1 MGIERNN
8 IEEKYKWDLAKMY
21 PDKESVDADIEKAAE
36 LTDKIAQYKGK
47 LALGKENLLN
57 ALKTLEEASRVIEKL
72 YVYTHMK
79 HHEDTRKNDNQADS
93 VKSEMISSDFGVAS
107 SYLVPEI
114 IAMDEKVLDEYMKD
128 EDMAFYKKFIDDILR
143 DKPHTLSESE
153 EKILASVS
161 ELTAVPESVY
171 DMLAYADMEFPEI
184 EGENGEKIKIDH
196 FNYSLL
202 IKSRDRRVRKDA
214 FEGEFSTYKK
224 FQNTYASSLYG
235 AIKSEIFYAKMRKHN
250 SAIEGSLFADNI
262 SVDVYNN
269 LIDAVHE
276 SIPTLDRYIEAK
288 KKFLGIEDLHMYD
301 LYVPL
306 AEKFEYKIPYEEA
319 QQIILKALVPL
330 GEEYLSIIQKA
341 FDERWIDAFENEGK
355 KGGAYSWGCYD
366 SQPYILT
373 SYTEDLNS
381 LFTLIHEL
389 GHSVHSYYSRN
400 NQPYIYSDYR
410 IFVAEVASTT
420 NELLLVNYL
429 LENAKSKDERIYLLN
444 YYLEQ
449 FRTTVHRQTM
459 FAEFEKITHEQ
470 VEAGKP
476 LTADD
481 FTEIYYGLNKKYY
494 GNSTNVDELI
504 GIEWARIPHF
514 YSNFY
519 VYKYATGFSAA
530 SALSSQILKEGK
542 PAVDRYIEFLKS
554 GGSEYP
560 LDQLRRAGVDM
571 EKKESVEK
579 ALDVFAELV
588 DKLEAEV

>member
-1 MGIERNN
+1 
-8 IEEKYKWDLAKMY
+8 
-21 PDKESVDADIEKAAE
+21 
-36 LTDKIAQYKGK
+36 
-47 LALGKENLLN
+47 
-57 ALKTLEEASRVIEKL
+57 
-72 YVYTHMK
+72 
-79 HHEDTRKNDNQADS
+79 
-93 VKSEMISSDFGVAS
+93 
-107 SYLVPEI
+107 
-114 IAMDEKVLDEYMKD
+114 
-128 EDMAFYKKFIDDILR
+128 
-143 DKPHTLSESE
+143 
-153 EKILASVS
+153 
-161 ELTAVPESVY
+161 
-171 DMLAYADMEFPEI
+171 
-184 EGENGEKIKIDH
+184 
-196 FNYSLL
+196 
-202 IKSRDRRVRKDA
+202 
-214 FEGEFSTYKK
+214 
-224 FQNTYASSLYG
+224 
-235 AIKSEIFYAKMRKHN
+235 MRKHN

-288 KKFLGIEDLHMYD
+288 TKFLGIEDLHMYD

-319 QQIILKALVPL
+319 QQIILKALAPL

-400 NQPYIYSDYR
+400 TQPYIYSDYR

-420 NELLLVNYL
+420 KELLLVNYL

-459 FAEFEKITHEQ
+459 FAEFEKITHDQ

-476 LTADD
+476 LTAEQQYIDRLCL
-481 FTEIYYGLNKKYY
+481 LNLKK
-494 GNSTNVDELI
+494 
-504 GIEWARIPHF
+504 
-514 YSNFY
+514 
-519 VYKYATGFSAA
+519 
-530 SALSSQILKEGK
+530 
-542 PAVDRYIEFLKS
+542 
-554 GGSEYP
+554 
-560 LDQLRRAGVDM
+560 
-571 EKKESVEK
+571 
-579 ALDVFAELV
+579 
-588 DKLEAEV
+588 

>member
-1 MGIERNN
+1 MGIERKN
-8 IEEKYKWDLAKMY
+8 IEEKYKWDLEKMY
-21 PDKESVDADIEKAAE
+21 PNKECIEADMKKAAD
-36 LTDKIAQYKGK
+36 LTEKIKIYKGK
-47 LALGKENLLN
+47 LSEDKKNLLE
-57 ALKTLEEASRVIEKL
+57 ALTTLEEASRVIEKL

-79 HHEDTRKNDNQADS
+79 HHEDTRKNDNQANS
-93 VKSEMISSDFGVAS
+93 VKSEMISTDFGVAS
-107 SYLVPEI
+107 SYIVPEI
-114 IAMDEKVLDEYMKD
+114 ISMNEDILNDYLKDEKLS
-128 EDMAFYKKFIDDILR
+128 FYKKFIEDILR
-143 DKPHTLSESE
+143 DKPHTLSENE

-161 ELTAVPESVY
+161 ELTSVPESVY

-184 EGENGEKIKIDH
+184 DGEDGEKIKIDH

-214 FEGEFSTYKK
+214 FNGEFSTYEK
-224 FQNTYASSLYG
+224 FKNTYASSLYG

-262 SVDVYNN
+262 NVEVYNN

-276 SIPTLDRYIEAK
+276 SIPALNKYIDIK
-288 KKFLGIEDLHMYD
+288 KKILGLEDIHMYD

-319 QQIILKALVPL
+319 KEIIMKALKPL
-330 GEEYLSIIQKA
+330 GDEYLSIIQKA

-389 GHSVHSYYSRN
+389 GHSVHSYYSRTT
-400 NQPYIYSDYR
+400 QPYIYSDYR

-429 LENAKSKDERIYLLN
+429 LDNAKTKDEKIYLLN

-449 FRTTVHRQTM
+449 FRTTVYRQTM
-459 FAEFEKITHEQ
+459 FAEFEKITHEK
-470 VEAGKP
+470 VESGKP

-481 FTEIYYGLNKKYY
+481 FTEIYYELNKKYY
-494 GNSTNVDELI
+494 GESTNVDELI

-530 SALSSQILKEGK
+530 SALSSQILTEGK
-542 PAVDRYIEFLKS
+542 SAVDRYIEFLKS

-560 LDQLRRAGVDM
+560 LDQLRKAGVDM

-579 ALDVFAELV
+579 ALKVFAELV
-588 DKLEAEV
+588 NKLELEI

>member
-1 MGIERNN
+1 MGIERKN
-8 IEEKYKWDLAKMY
+8 IEEKYKWDLEKMY
-21 PDKESVDADIEKAAE
+21 PNKECIEADMKKAAD
-36 LTDKIAQYKGK
+36 LTEKIKIYKGK
-47 LALGKENLLN
+47 LSEDKKNLLE
-57 ALKTLEEASRVIEKL
+57 ALTTLEEASRVIEKL

-79 HHEDTRKNDNQADS
+79 HHEDTRKNDNQANS
-93 VKSEMISSDFGVAS
+93 VKSEMISTDFGVAS
-107 SYLVPEI
+107 SYIVPEI
-114 IAMDEKVLDEYMKD
+114 ISMNEDILNDYLKDEKLS
-128 EDMAFYKKFIDDILR
+128 FYKKFIEDILR
-143 DKPHTLSESE
+143 DKPHTLSENE

-161 ELTAVPESVY
+161 ELTSVPESVY

-184 EGENGEKIKIDH
+184 DGEDGEKIKIDH

-214 FEGEFSTYKK
+214 FNGEFSTYEK
-224 FQNTYASSLYG
+224 FKNTYASSLYG
-235 AIKSEIFYAKMRKHN
+235 AIKSEILYAKMRKHN

-262 SVDVYNN
+262 NVEVYNN

-276 SIPTLDRYIEAK
+276 SIPALNKYIDIK
-288 KKFLGIEDLHMYD
+288 KKILGLKDIHMYD

-319 QQIILKALVPL
+319 KEIIMKALKPL
-330 GEEYLSIIQKA
+330 GDEYLSIIQKA

-389 GHSVHSYYSRN
+389 GHSVHSYYSRTT
-400 NQPYIYSDYR
+400 QPYIYSDYR

-429 LENAKSKDERIYLLN
+429 LDNAKTKDEKIYLLN

-449 FRTTVHRQTM
+449 FRTTVYRQTM
-459 FAEFEKITHEQ
+459 FAEFEKITHEK
-470 VEAGKP
+470 VESGKP

-481 FTEIYYGLNKKYY
+481 FTEIYYELNKKYY
-494 GNSTNVDELI
+494 GESTNVDELI

-530 SALSSQILKEGK
+530 SALSSQILTEGK
-542 PAVDRYIEFLKS
+542 SAVDRYIEFLKS

-560 LDQLRRAGVDM
+560 LDQLRKAGVDM

-579 ALDVFAELV
+579 ALKVFAELV
-588 DKLEAEV
+588 NKLELEI